1 MSSSH
6 ILKWL
11 SASALASLSLIA
23 LADDDAGVTPY
34 RPSVSSPAQLPL
46 PGQLELEMGLLSSK
60 QGDARRG
67 SLPYQLK
74 LAFNPQWGILIGGE
88 ALVSA
93 RDDSGNR
100 ARGLGDTTLVLKRAF
115 LIDDSSALGLEFGI
129 KTPTAKDSIG
139 SGKTDYSINGIYS
152 QDIGKV
158 HMDANLNFVHLG
170 IADPGTSS
178 TQTGLSASFS
188 TPIADKWGAT
198 AELSGTHRSGS
209 DNISQILAALA
220 YSPSNR
226 VTIDFG
232 VAKGLNKA
240 SPDLSLFT
248 GIVLPLGRLW

>member
-1 MSSSH
+1 MSF
-6 ILKWL
+6 LQWM
-11 SASALASLSLIA
+11 SAISLAGVSLMAI
-23 LADDDAGVTPY
+23 ADDDSGITPY

-46 PGQLELEMGLLSSK
+46 AGQVELEMGLLSSK
-60 QGDARRG
+60 QGDSRRD

-88 ALVSA
+88 AAVSA

-115 LIDDSSALGLEFGI
+115 LIDDSRALGLEFGI
-129 KTPTAKDSIG
+129 KVPTAKDTIG
-139 SGKTDYSINGIYS
+139 SGKADYSINGIYS

-170 IADPGTSS
+170 IADPDTSS

-188 TPIADKWGAT
+188 TPISEKWSAT
-198 AELSGTHRSGS
+198 AELSGTRRSGTDS
-209 DNISQILAALA
+209 TSQLLLALA
-220 YSPSNR
+220 YSPSHKM
-226 VTIDFG
+226 TIDFG
-232 VAKGLNKA
+232 VAKGLNTA

-248 GIVLPLGRLW
+248 GIVLPLAKLW